1 LAQSSYFTRPTTHLN
16 ANPGP
21 ILTKHKVPCPAL
33 GSGPLPRQAMVRS
46 AVPSLEM
53 AWTDPLTVTVSTV
66 VTVQY
71 GVVCGFGLQVVVML
85 CVLPWA
91 AVINIPYVAFLWVR

>member
-1 LAQSSYFTRPTTHLN
+1 
-16 ANPGP
+16 
-21 ILTKHKVPCPAL
+21 
-33 GSGPLPRQAMVRS
+33 MVRS